1 MKMSLFIFWLLVP
14 VGVIAWHYG
23 PGQAQLQRD
32 RAGGPL
38 REARAAAADEDWS
51 RAADLYGAAAKALP
65 EENIADR
72 RRLELAQAHYRMR
85 AGELIQAQEQLEKLL
100 SHLGAAE
107 DRDPDLTESVR
118 HELATTSYFTAWLM
132 RLEGA
137 TAEEWKPEAE
147 RARQQY
153 RLLAEKVDD
162 EQPERA
168 AAADDRA
175 DAFKKNLESTIRLE
189 QMDLSVLMSMP
200 LPKDCPKNCKNLS
213 QRKRKQCQSRCKGEG
228 KGKKKKE
235 GKKDARQEIKKQ
247 KGAGLNARGEGG
259 S

>member
-1 MKMSLFIFWLLVP
+1 
-14 VGVIAWHYG
+14 
-23 PGQAQLQRD
+23 
-32 RAGGPL
+32 
-38 REARAAAADEDWS
+38 
-51 RAADLYGAAAKALP
+51 
-65 EENIADR
+65 
-72 RRLELAQAHYRMR
+72 MR
-85 AGELIQAQEQLEKLL
+85 AGELIQSQEQLEQLL
-100 SHLGAAE
+100 SDLEAE
-107 DRDPDLTESVR
+107 DDRDPELTASVR
-118 HELATTSYFTAWLM
+118 HELATASYFTAWLM

-137 TAEEWKPEAE
+137 TADEWKPEAE

-153 RLLAEKVDD
+153 RLLAEQADD
-162 EQPERA
+162 EQPA
-168 AAADDRA
+168 PSAAADDRA
-175 DAFKKNLESTIRLE
+175 AAFKKNLESTIRLE

-247 KGAGLNARGEGG
+247 KNAGLNVRGEGG